1 MFGEED
7 EEVLYYLT
15 RVKVIEFEDT
25 KSRYRIYIY
34 IYIYVFLLVALGFE
48 LRAYTLS
55 HSTSPFL

>member
-34 IYIYVFLLVALGFE
+34 IYICIFIGGTGV
-48 LRAYTLS
+48 
-55 HSTSPFL
+55 

>member
-15 RVKVIEFEDT
+15 RVRVIEFEDT
-25 KSRYRIYIY
+25 KSRYRIY